1 MYNLK
6 QQKILPDMGI
16 NIIFVSFPLNIKI
29 MGLVKNVISKMWPS
43 LQGGE
48 EEKEVRNTRN

>member
-29 MGLVKNVISKMWPS
+29 MGLVKNVISKM
-43 LQGGE
+43 
-48 EEKEVRNTRN
+48 